1 MFKRPEKR
9 DKAFEEQAKQFLSEL
24 RQSHKVG
31 TDSHAD
37 RIQLFILRKIDKART
52 KVIYTRQT
60 DPFELE
66 RRSEEWT
73 IGCTENLPAFS
84 FGQPAVPF
92 PLDTADILNRFWKQN
107 GELSADKFKPVSKY
121 HVMELLMEAD
131 LPVTSNLH
139 ILSEKAMTIGGFLG
153 NRIANHDTHH
163 PIWGKIKDMLALMGL
178 LLYREGI
185 GKDIYMENLPY
196 LYGQLLKASDELHTL
211 YCKVVRG
218 GDLPP
223 QLAGGSLF
231 QSAAEAPI
239 RTLNLL
245 SQRIMPYYT
254 WAKSYR
260 AKGIEEKGKE
270 SWRAN
275 WLYSTCETIMTKLSE
290 KWAPQT
296 KFSDEEK
303 VQLFIGYLAAFSKEE
318 KNGR

>member
-1 MFKRPEKR
+1 
-9 DKAFEEQAKQFLSEL
+9 
-24 RQSHKVG
+24 
-31 TDSHAD
+31 
-37 RIQLFILRKIDKART
+37 
-52 KVIYTRQT
+52 
-60 DPFELE
+60 
-66 RRSEEWT
+66 
-73 IGCTENLPAFS
+73 
-84 FGQPAVPF
+84 
-92 PLDTADILNRFWKQN
+92 
-107 GELSADKFKPVSKY
+107 
-121 HVMELLMEAD
+121 
-131 LPVTSNLH
+131 
-139 ILSEKAMTIGGFLG
+139 
-153 NRIANHDTHH
+153 
-163 PIWGKIKDMLALMGL
+163 MLALMGL

-318 KNGR
+318 KTEDKQNKAKEEHSNE